1 MTQENMQGSEP
12 EAQSSSMVALR
23 TFVMIVFLVAVP
35 LIAVLGTGLPGS
47 LRTAMQGGAAESAS
61 EHSGPR
67 PSESLAASPELAA
80 AAPAASDDRASHVA
94 RAKGVESQASPT
106 GAENPAGAPQQIGGS
121 ERLPAFPTATVEPF
135 PERSPR
141 ASITAVR
148 TEPPAPRARITEV
161 RTLPDAPEAAS
172 APLATAPFWA
182 PAPRTAST
190 PRGRDTTAHF
200 ESADSGLS
208 GPMRKTEKTA
218 ADESPWQAT
227 AYSRPATTGGPGAA
241 APNHSGLEHASTT
254 DAFARGERRLKE
266 LGASHYRL
274 ETWGER
280 GELFRC
286 AANVRLPNS
295 RHGMRHFEATAPAPS
310 QAIELLLAKVEVWLD
325 AQR

>member
-1 MTQENMQGSEP
+1 MTQENMQGSDP
-12 EAQSSSMVALR
+12 QAQSSSMVALR
-23 TFVMIVFLVAVP
+23 TLVMIVFLVAVP

-47 LRTAMQGGAAESAS
+47 LRTAMQGRAAGPVS
-61 EHSGPR
+61 EHPAPR
-67 PSESLAASPELAA
+67 TGGSLTAPPELAG
-80 AAPAASDDRASHVA
+80 APPANDGPANHAG
-94 RAKGVESQASPT
+94 RAKGIESEASPT
-106 GAENPAGAPQQIGGS
+106 EVENPARAPHPAGGGEGS
-121 ERLPAFPTATVEPF
+121 PSVQAATVERF

-148 TEPPAPRARITEV
+148 TEPSAPRARITEV
-161 RTLPDAPEAAS
+161 RTLPDAASAS

-200 ESADSGLS
+200 ESSDSGLS
-208 GPMRKTEKTA
+208 GPMRKPERKV

-227 AYSRPATTGGPGAA
+227 AYSRPATRGGPGAA
-241 APNHSGLEHASTT
+241 APVPSGPEHAAPT

-295 RHGMRHFEATAPAPS
+295 RRGMRHFEATAPAPS
-310 QAIELLLAKVEVWLD
+310 QAVEQLLAKVEAWLD